1 MSKRWFREKKRERFY
16 KLAKKEHYRSRA
28 AYKLK
33 QIQDRFNVI
42 HYDFLV
48 VDLGASPG
56 GWSQV
61 AAEIAGD
68 RGKVVAIDRARM
80 KPIEKVAVLRGDMLN
95 EETLSALF
103 TALGGRKADVV
114 LSDMSPDISGNYSID
129 HARSIELCEIALDFT
144 RKALR
149 PGGNF
154 VVKVFMGD
162 LFGTFMAAVRRNF
175 RNVHAYHPEASRPSS
190 SEIYV
195 VAKGFGMEWSG
206 DRLQGKGRVQGSG
219 YRVQGNDRVQ
229 GTGVRVQKEKQRGQ
243 GRKEEE

>member
-1 MSKRWFREKKRERFY
+1 VSKRWFREKKREHYY

-28 AYKLK
+28 SYKLK

-61 AAEIAGD
+61 AAEIAGT

-80 KPIEKVAVLRGDMLN
+80 KPVEKVTVLRGDMLR
-95 EETLSALF
+95 EETVSALF
-103 TALGGRKADVV
+103 RELGGRKADVV
-114 LSDMSPDISGNYSID
+114 LSDMSPDISGTYSID
-129 HARSIELCEIALDFT
+129 HARSIELCETALEFSK
-144 RKALR
+144 KALR

-162 LFGTFMAAVRRNF
+162 LFGTFMAAVRRDF
-175 RNVHAYHPEASRPSS
+175 RNVHAYHPQASRPSS

-206 DRLQGKGRVQGSG
+206 DRLEGKGRVKGSG
-219 YRVQGNDRVQ
+219 VRGQGDDRVQ
-229 GTGVRVQKEKQRGQ
+229 GPGDRVTGKKKRGQ
-243 GRKEEE
+243 GKKEEE